1 MGNGDNCTICLD
13 KVSPYDNVTAT
24 RLPCTHLF
32 HNDCI
37 NGWRECGKTT
47 CPICRHPMEHEEV
60 DNDYNN
66 EDDDDEEEEQVD
78 NDDDDEDEEPFR
90 RSIPRPDENN
100 QHNDMYWAVQGEP
113 SLPSS
118 PQQDWSNHASTYP
131 PYLGIVGVPCVP
143 FAQPQ
148 GEWAGY
154 MNHPQIL
161 RQSWPVI
168 NEQPRLS
175 PPEWGFILENH
186 PQTTSQQLPVP
197 YGMIMLTV
205 FLVMLSVICCLSFD
219 GAKKAFMIV
228 TFISVIIWVIIA
240 QSRDEEKASMY

>member
-1 MGNGDNCTICLD
+1 MIIMGNGDKCTICLG

-32 HNDCI
+32 HTDCI

-47 CPICRHPMEHEEV
+47 CPICRHPMENEEV

-78 NDDDDEDEEPFR
+78 NDDDDDEDEEPFR

-113 SLPSS
+113 SFPSS

-143 FAQPQ
+143 FAQPL

-154 MNHPQIL
+154 VNHSQISS
-161 RQSWPVI
+161 QSWPVI
-168 NEQPRLS
+168 GEPSALS
-175 PPEWGFILENH
+175 PPKWGFILENH
-186 PQTTSQQLPVP
+186 PQTSSLQLPVP
-197 YGMIMLTV
+197 YVLIMIMVTV
-205 FLVMLSVICCLSFD
+205 FLVICCLSYN
-219 GAKKAFMIV
+219 GEMKAFMLV
-228 TFISVIIWVIIA
+228 SVLIWVIIA
-240 QSRDEEKASMY
+240 QSGVEEVSMY